1 MPEGVLEPLHT
12 ATVVQGAVVALR
24 DAITEQRYHPGEH
37 LVERRVAAE
46 LGVST
51 IAVREAFSQLA
62 EEGLV
67 ERRPRRGTHVIAMS
81 HSALRD
87 ITRVRIALEELVVE
101 SAIENWSPE
110 AKVEVQGIVDKMAVA
125 VRHRDTDA
133 LFDLD
138 NQFHET
144 FWRIAA
150 SETLLELSAN
160 LRGRIRRFLL
170 AADKSLRRD
179 ELEVMIAAHQAWL
192 DAVESGDLDWAK
204 AEARRQIM
212 VAFERISTRVLVSA
226 ENGPGT
232 GLDGSQQA
240 RRRS

>member
-1 MPEGVLEPLHT
+1 MPAEGVLEPLRT
-12 ATVVQGAVVALR
+12 PSVVEGVVSAIR
-24 DAITEQRYHPGEH
+24 EAITEQRYQPGEH

-51 IAVREAFSQLA
+51 IAIREAFSQLA

-67 ERRPRRGTHVIAMS
+67 ERRPRRGTHVTAMS
-81 HSALRD
+81 YTALRD

-101 SAIENWSPE
+101 VAIENWTPE
-110 AKVEVQGIVDKMAVA
+110 ARADVQSIVDEMASA
-125 VRHRDTDA
+125 VRRRDTDE

-138 NQFHET
+138 NQFHEK
-144 FWRIAA
+144 FWQIAA
-150 SETLLELSAN
+150 SETLLEVSAN

-170 AADKSLRRD
+170 AADKSLRPD

-192 DAVESGDLDWAK
+192 DAVDSGDLDWAK

-212 VAFERISTRVLVSA
+212 VAFERISTRILPSMAAAREMNVD
-226 ENGPGT
+226 GPAVG
-232 GLDGSQQA
+232 A
-240 RRRS
+240 A

>member
-1 MPEGVLEPLHT
+1 MPAEVVLEPLRT
-12 ATVVQGAVVALR
+12 PSVVEGVVAAIR
-24 DAITEQRYHPGEH
+24 EAITEQRYKPGEH

-51 IAVREAFSQLA
+51 IAIREAFSQLA

-67 ERRPRRGTHVIAMS
+67 ERRPRRGTHVTAMS
-81 HSALRD
+81 YTALRE

-101 SAIENWSPE
+101 LAIENWSPE
-110 AKVEVQGIVDKMAVA
+110 ARADVQSIVDEMASA
-125 VRHRDTDA
+125 VRRRDTDE

-138 NQFHET
+138 NQFHEK
-144 FWRIAA
+144 FWHIAA
-150 SETLLELSAN
+150 SETLLEVSAN

-170 AADKSLRRD
+170 AADKSLRPD

-192 DAVESGDLDWAK
+192 DAVDSGDLDWAK

-212 VAFERISTRVLVSA
+212 VAFERISTRILPSMATAREMSV
-226 ENGPGT
+226 
-232 GLDGSQQA
+232 DGSPVGA
-240 RRRS
+240 A